1 MDRQGKKIMELCRE
15 VILTFCQGKF
25 DSIFV
30 SPHLGLS
37 ITGLSVFRS
46 VSDERGKT
54 SLPSMAFGKRLIANT
69 LKNNFK
75 PYQRDLNFKRPGM
88 NLTYEE
94 DNFSLSDRLPNR
106 LFASKSTSFTA
117 VNLAIRIF
125 LLMETGEKLTYL
137 AYHFHFAS
145 ELMAMAMKSPLPSD
159 QAIDS
164 HSMMVWSNHA

>member
-15 VILTFCQGKF
+15 VILTFCQGKL

-106 LFASKSTSFTA
+106 LFASKNTSFTA
-117 VNLAIRIF
+117 SSLQLLQGRNLLF
-125 LLMETGEKLTYL
+125 STE
-137 AYHFHFAS
+137 
-145 ELMAMAMKSPLPSD
+145 
-159 QAIDS
+159 
-164 HSMMVWSNHA
+164 

>member
-54 SLPSMAFGKRLIANT
+54 SLPSMAFGK
-69 LKNNFK
+69 
-75 PYQRDLNFKRPGM
+75 
-88 NLTYEE
+88 
-94 DNFSLSDRLPNR
+94 SLSKHTKKTILN
-106 LFASKSTSFTA
+106 STEE
-117 VNLAIRIF
+117 I
-125 LLMETGEKLTYL
+125 
-137 AYHFHFAS
+137 
-145 ELMAMAMKSPLPSD
+145 
-159 QAIDS
+159 
-164 HSMMVWSNHA
+164 